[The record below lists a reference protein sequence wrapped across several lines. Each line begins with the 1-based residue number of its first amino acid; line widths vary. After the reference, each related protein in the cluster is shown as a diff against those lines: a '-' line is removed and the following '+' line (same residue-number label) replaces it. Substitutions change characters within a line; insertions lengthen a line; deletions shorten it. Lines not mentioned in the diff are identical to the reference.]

1 MRGLLDRWER
11 GVDAFAFSPW
21 SSLVLAVIGV
31 AWVVTEAMRGKA
43 IGWDGFLTLAALEI
57 ALGTRRGQG
66 RG

>member
-31 AWVVTEAMRGKA
+31 AACAFVFQRF
-43 IGWDGFLTLAALEI
+43 FLSDV
-57 ALGTRRGQG
+57 
-66 RG
+66 